1 MVRYIALALL
11 LCAVATA
18 TMGCPRR
25 VPIGKAID
33 TPAASVTK

>member
-25 VPIGKAID
+25 VPIGKAFD
-33 TPAASVTK
+33 SPVESVAK